1 MEVGVLQV
9 FLILLVPLLPSMRSG
24 WEGRRA
30 GLGFMGQQASLSS
43 VPSFLPWAGPR
54 SWVTDE

>member
-30 GLGFMGQQASLSS
+30 GLGFMGQQPWLELRI
-43 VPSFLPWAGPR
+43 VIPTLGRTPFLGHG
-54 SWVTDE
+54 